1 MPSRADATAASRSG
15 RMTSKHHAAGADAR
29 EALSLALSTAE
40 ALGLE
45 THPDELHIEGQ
56 DGVLPVRYPLGI
68 AAAGVL
74 GAAGL
79 ALAALGR
86 ARGAPAQRV
95 AVDLGHAAFGLVGF
109 RQLRLDGRPISSP
122 GDANPLVGLYRC
134 RDGAYIAIHGGFESL
149 RAPTLRLLGAEPT
162 VASLTSAIGLR
173 DSVALEES
181 MAAHGLCAVVCRSA
195 QAWQRSDPGRAL
207 AAEPLVEVAR
217 IGDADPA
224 PWPAWRPGQ
233 GGLGGVRV
241 LDCTRVLAGPTCSR
255 FLAAADADVLVPTPA
270 RLPNVEGYAL
280 ETGQG
285 KRFLPADLDEPCGHA
300 LALALADSC
309 DVLVDSYRSGSL
321 GRRGLGAAAL
331 AARRSRVG
339 IVHVSINCYGH
350 SGPWAVRPGW
360 ELMAQAATGLA
371 VGQGGAGPPQ
381 PLWVYP
387 CDYLTGYLGAIGVL
401 VALLR
406 RAREGGSWQ
415 VRVSLARTGM
425 HVQSLGARFDP
436 TPSGTDRAADYCEVA
451 HTPDGRLRYLPVP
464 VQMSLT
470 PLRGWRAR
478 GRPPCAEAPWL
489 DAGSGLDG
497 PSRSRDPAT
506 T

>member
-1 MPSRADATAASRSG
+1 
-15 RMTSKHHAAGADAR
+15 MTSQHHAAGEDAR
-29 EALSLALSTAE
+29 EALSIAQSLART
-40 ALGLE
+40 LGVD
-45 THPDELHIEGQ
+45 TQPDELHIEGH
-56 DGVLPVRYPLGI
+56 DRVLPVRYPLGI

-86 ARGAPAQRV
+86 VRGAPAQRV
-95 AVDLGHAAFGLVGF
+95 AVDMGHAAVGLVGF
-109 RQLRLDGRPISSP
+109 RQLRLDGRSISSP
-122 GDANPLVGLYRC
+122 GDANPLVGLYLC
-134 RDGAYIAIHGGFESL
+134 RDGEHIAVHGGFESL
-149 RAPTLRLLGAEPT
+149 REPTLRLLGAEPT
-162 VASLTSAIGLR
+162 AASMSRAIGRR
-173 DSVALEES
+173 DSKDLEDA
-181 MAAHGLCAVVCRSA
+181 MAVRGLCAVVCRSA
-195 QAWQRSDPGRAL
+195 QAWAISEPGRAL
-207 AAEPLVEVAR
+207 ATEALIEVTR

-224 PWPAWRPGQ
+224 PLPAWRPGQ
-233 GGLGGVRV
+233 GGLDRVRV
-241 LDCTRVLAGPTCSR
+241 LDCTRILAGPTCSR

-285 KRFLPADLDEPCGHA
+285 KRFLPADLEQPCGHA

-350 SGPWAVRPGW
+350 TGPWAARPGW

-371 VGQGGAGPPQ
+371 AGQGGAGPPQ

-387 CDYLTGYLGAIGVL
+387 CDYLTGYLGAIGAM
-401 VALLR
+401 VALHR
-406 RAREGGSWQ
+406 RVREGGSWQ

-425 HVQSLGARFDP
+425 YVQAMGRRFEPPPPAVDRGDAYCQSAD
-436 TPSGTDRAADYCEVA
+436 TPR
-451 HTPDGRLRYLPVP
+451 GRLRYLPVP
-464 VQMSLT
+464 VTMSAT

-478 GRPPCAEAPWL
+478 GELPCAAKPWL
-489 DAGSGLDG
+489 DAGGRWQQPLGSSD
-497 PSRSRDPAT
+497 SAT
-506 T
+506 S